1 MKKVFQK
8 TKIQN
13 SRFSEVIQK
22 KNKNLITIVGV
33 STVGLGLLCNYF
45 YASEGAAHPTDLPF
59 SHKGMDQA
67 FDSKSIRRGY
77 FVYKNVCS
85 TCHGMKKLAMRNLV
99 GVAFTQSEAKKL
111 AEDIMIIDA
120 EPDEKGDPVE
130 RTGTLADYFPSPY
143 RNDKE
148 ARFANGGAL
157 PPDLS
162 LIVKARDY
170 GEDYIFS
177 LLTGYCEPP
186 AGFELRKGLHY
197 NAYFPGGAI
206 GMAPPLNNDNQI
218 EFEDGTEP
226 TVSQMAKDVSTFL
239 AYSSI
244 KEQDERKK
252 MGLKVLLGLTAL
264 MAIAY
269 YHKRFRWSLLKSRR
283 VYFEE

>member
-1 MKKVFQK
+1 MKKIYQK
-8 TKIQN
+8 SNKLVA
-13 SRFSEVIQK
+13 RFSETKRQSNYI
-22 KNKNLITIVGV
+22 LPIIGF
-33 STVGLGLLCNYF
+33 STGLGIIYFNYF
-45 YASEGAAHPTDLPF
+45 YASEAASHPPDHPF
-59 SHKGMDQA
+59 NHKGMDQA

-77 FVYKNVCS
+77 FVYKNVCA

-111 AEDIMIIDA
+111 AEDIMVVDA
-120 EPDEKGDPVE
+120 IPDERGDPVE
-130 RTGTLADYFPSPY
+130 RTGILTDYFPSPY
-143 RNDKE
+143 RNEKE
-148 ARFANGGAL
+148 ARFANKGAL

-162 LIVKARDY
+162 LIVKARDF
-170 GEDYIFS
+170 GEDYVFS

-186 AGFELRKGLHY
+186 AGFELRSGLYY

-206 GMAPPLNNDNQI
+206 GMAPPLNNDNQL
-218 EFEDGTEP
+218 EFDDGTIP

-244 KEQDERKK
+244 KEHDERKK
-252 MGLKVLLGLTAL
+252 MGLKVIIGLTAL

-283 VYFEE
+283 VHFEE